1 MQTFIIDG
9 EAVAKEEDCMSEIWK
24 DIEGYEGLYQVSNRG
39 RVKSLER
46 IVMRKNGRPYSV
58 PELIKERQ
66 IDHKGYDRIGLNKNG
81 KKKRFFVHRLV
92 LQAFN
97 PSSDETLEVNH
108 IDGNKLNNNVENL
121 EWVTSSENSIHA
133 FKNNLHNHQGERN
146 TNASITDSEAK
157 EIKKLKGKG
166 LTQKEVGEM
175 FGTTNYVVANIWNR
189 RGWTHV

>member
-81 KKKRFFVHRLV
+81 KKKRFFVHRLA

>member
-9 EAVAKEEDCMSEIWK
+9 EAVAKEENCMSEIWK

-133 FKNNLHNHQGERN
+133 FENNLHNHQGERN

>member
-1 MQTFIIDG
+1 
-9 EAVAKEEDCMSEIWK
+9 MSEIWK
-24 DIEGYEGLYQVSNRG
+24 DIKGYEGLYQVSNRG

-58 PELIKERQ
+58 PELIKARQ
-66 IDHKGYDRIGLNKNG
+66 IDRKGYDRIGLNKNG

-97 PSSDETLEVNH
+97 SSSDETLEVNH

-175 FGTTNYVVANIWNR
+175 FGTTYYVVANIWNR

>member
-9 EAVAKEEDCMSEIWK
+9 EAVAKEENCMSEIWK

-97 PSSDETLEVNH
+97 QSSDETLEVNH

-133 FKNNLHNHQGERN
+133 FENNLHNHQGERN